1 VKFRAYSL
9 PPKEGAP
16 PPPPGAVR
24 LVRVNQVFT
33 VDEQYQPRPT
43 LFQWTGSTPLDVN
56 GDWHELP
63 FRTRP

>member
-1 VKFRAYSL
+1 MLFRS
-9 PPKEGAP
+9 
-16 PPPPGAVR
+16 PGAVR

-33 VDEQYQPRPT
+33 VDELDQPRPT
-43 LFQWTGSTPLDVN
+43 LFQWTGSAPLDVN